1 MAPLE
6 GILFKTTLNAQGKPH
21 TLSLNLNVKTVMK
34 GKVLLY
40 EKICIRSQKKIDYLK
55 NPLLQS

>member
-6 GILFKTTLNAQGKPH
+6 GILFKTTVNAQGKPH
-21 TLSLNLNVKTVMK
+21 TVSLNFNVKTVMK

-40 EKICIRSQKKIDYLK
+40 EENLHLK
-55 NPLLQS
+55 PNKPLII